1 MAEKYTKNGIPY
13 HILSVTKKNGNKTE
27 TKYAVVTHNF
37 MSYVEEVDNPDNI
50 EIEAKNENK
59 KVLDQRQKQI
69 VRLALER
76 IFNKTAG
83 FEASFKVSMVDDFTP
98 KYIKIAIEHL
108 AANFINTEL
117 AKNKINSEIEEY
129 KNLILDYVFELF
141 ETSIIAHLQKIN
153 SEINS
158 ENITEIKE
166 IIQSFKEILIQDLD
180 FTAKIK
186 ILEYLFS
193 VFSPYIQYIFG
204 DGSYK
209 YITKINQTK
218 EEPVLTII

>member
-1 MAEKYTKNGIPY
+1 
-13 HILSVTKKNGNKTE
+13 
-27 TKYAVVTHNF
+27 
-37 MSYVEEVDNPDNI
+37 
-50 EIEAKNENK
+50 
-59 KVLDQRQKQI
+59 
-69 VRLALER
+69 
-76 IFNKTAG
+76 
-83 FEASFKVSMVDDFTP
+83 
-98 KYIKIAIEHL
+98 L
-108 AANFINTEL
+108 AANFINAEL

-129 KNLILDYVFELF
+129 KNLILAYVFELF

>member
-1 MAEKYTKNGIPY
+1 MK
-13 HILSVTKKNGNKTE
+13 
-27 TKYAVVTHNF
+27 
-37 MSYVEEVDNPDNI
+37 EVDNPDNT
-50 EIEAKNENK
+50 EIKTQSEIGNK
-59 KVLDQRQKQI
+59 KVLNEREKIIIEMVLQ
-69 VRLALER
+69 R

-83 FEASFKVSMVDDFTP
+83 FEASLKVSMVDDFTP

-108 AANFINTEL
+108 AANFINAEL

-129 KNLILDYVFELF
+129 KNLILAYVFELF